1 MAQDCLH
8 PVLSEMHSA
17 SPILPIKP
25 VSSYHHRK
33 LQELRKRRLELKDRD
48 RSFQQEISVEQRGS
62 ASVLKQ
68 DVAAP
73 DGSHDMLQG
82 SSNSRGR
89 FTAASRVGACHSLE
103 LPNQQNVMLER
114 HGRREV
120 PKLTAPHC
128 NSANR
133 ESSKE
138 KVFIDKTN
146 PLQQAALE
154 CDSKGLYRYDVTPT
168 AEIQEASQSSHRKRQ
183 KLHWGLDT
191 KERWERK
198 GNM

>member
-1 MAQDCLH
+1 MAHDCLH
-8 PVLSEMHSA
+8 PVLSKTHSA

-48 RSFQQEISVEQRGS
+48 WSFQQEISVEQRGS
-62 ASVLKQ
+62 ASLLKQ
-68 DVAAP
+68 DVAAT

-89 FTAASRVGACHSLE
+89 FTAASRAGAFHSLE
-103 LPNQQNVMLER
+103 LPNQQTVMLER
-114 HGRREV
+114 LGRREV
-120 PKLTAPHC
+120 PKLMAPHC
-128 NSANR
+128 NSPNR
-133 ESSKE
+133 ECFKE
-138 KVFIDKTN
+138 KLSIDKTN

-154 CDSKGLYRYDVTPT
+154 CDSKGLDRYDVTPT
-168 AEIQEASQSSHRKRQ
+168 AEIQEASQSSRRKRQ